1 MTQSLND
8 FISSIRMAE
17 TIEQEK
23 FLIATEQAQIRAYC
37 RKMDPEMRPRVVSK
51 LVFLDM
57 IGQNTAWGQME
68 AITLMTYD
76 KFSYK
81 KIGYICTGILLDQ
94 TAELTVLVTQTLL
107 KDLQNTDP
115 NIIYLALSFI
125 ANLGNAEVCRSVST
139 TVQKLFEH
147 RSTEVMK
154 AAGMA
159 TVRIIRTNPDLA
171 DSYKNSVQSLLN
183 NQNHGVV
190 IAGINLVLEMIHTEP
205 KYAKSWS
212 QFAIPFTKIL
222 KSLNQTRPT
231 REFSYS
237 SYNDPYMQIKTM
249 QALSLIRKRSEELD
263 GILQSII
270 SCTKTRQNTGRA
282 ILYQAVETIVAL
294 SRKSS
299 LRGLA
304 FNQVGRLLS
313 LKDPNVLYSALS
325 SFARVLYAGKS
336 IINRGSVDSMA
347 LQRYK
352 TQIVQ
357 CLDHQDPS
365 IRRRAL
371 DVISALI
378 DEKNVET
385 LIPEILAYVR
395 LADAEFR
402 SELIAKIYSATQRFA
417 PTNEW
422 NFDTVHQILI
432 DSGNYL
438 SADIMS
444 SFCQLIA
451 NTPSLQPHA
460 VQKLSESLLNFSD
473 NQNLM
478 QVAAYVIGEFATSE
492 NGVCETLKNII
503 VMPQTTSETKLYAV
517 TALSKLAVRFGLSQP
532 ISEYLKGII
541 SDNNL
546 EVQQRAGELVQLL
559 SMGERSYEFLAP
571 VPSASVNENDD
582 SSIKIN
588 SNINAQ
594 TAQGSKENAEGD
606 GLLIDI
612 LNMKGASTSSNP
624 SQQTQPQQQKR
635 PEDMDLLD
643 SLMSDLTPTTSTSN
657 LNAPSRSSELLNDI
671 SFTPSQSAPSTSAPT
686 SQQLAA
692 PQQPITQA
700 QPQPQP
706 QQQQAS
712 QVELMRTQD
721 FVIFG
726 QTRSNPNDKR
736 QYALRLIIYNLGNSQ
751 LDDFKLAFTPS
762 VGWQINPQPPD
773 RSSLLP
779 KGGTPTTQIVYL
791 LNMNNAPFQIQTK
804 ATYKFGSQPL
814 TEKGVITKIPPP
826 I

>member
-1 MTQSLND
+1 MSQSLND

-23 FLIATEQAQIRAYC
+23 FLIATEQAQIRALC
-37 RKMDPEMRPRVVSK
+37 RKMDPEMRPRIVSK
-51 LVFLDM
+51 LVYLDM

-76 KFSYK
+76 RFSYK
-81 KIGYICTGILLDQ
+81 KIGYICTGVLLDQ

-107 KDLQNTDP
+107 RDLQNNDP

-125 ANLGNAEVCRSVST
+125 ANLGNAEVCRSVAT

-190 IAGINLVLEMIHTEP
+190 IAGINLVLEMIHIEP

-249 QALSLIRKRSEELD
+249 QALSLIRKRSDELD

-270 SCTKTRQNTGRA
+270 SCTKTRLNTGRA

-325 SFARVLYAGKS
+325 SFARVLYTGKS

-352 TQIVQ
+352 SQIVQ

-478 QVAAYVIGEFATSE
+478 QVGSYVIGEFATSE
-492 NGVCETLKNII
+492 NGVSETLKNII
-503 VMPQTTSETKLYAV
+503 VMPQTTPETKLYAI

-532 ISEYLKGII
+532 TSEYLKGII

-559 SMGERSYEFLAP
+559 NMGERSYEFLAP

-588 SNINAQ
+588 PNAH
-594 TAQGSKENAEGD
+594 TAQDNNENANGD
-606 GLLIDI
+606 DL
-612 LNMKGASTSSNP
+612 LNMMLETKNLNTPA
-624 SQQTQPQQQKR
+624 QTQPQKK
-635 PEDMDLLD
+635 PEEMDLLD
-643 SLMSDLTPTTSTSN
+643 SLMTDLTPLSSTSN
-657 LNAPSRSSELLNDI
+657 MNSTSRSSELI
-671 SFTPSQSAPSTSAPT
+671 EMSFAPTQKENPTSAPSSQSFVP
-686 SQQLAA
+686 SQQN
-692 PQQPITQA
+692 
-700 QPQPQP
+700 QPQIQQIQQQP
-706 QQQQAS
+706 QQQQ
-712 QVELMRTQD
+712 QQQPQQPTQTELLRNQD

-726 QTRSNPNDKR
+726 QTRTNQNDKR

-751 LDDFKLAFTPS
+751 LDDFKIAFTPS
-762 VGWQINPQPPD
+762 VGWQINPQPSD
-773 RSSLLP
+773 RNCLLP
-779 KGGTPTTQIVYL
+779 KGGVPTTQIVYL
-791 LNMNNAPFQIQTK
+791 LNMNNAPFQIQIK

-814 TEKGVITKIPPP
+814 TEKGVITKLPPP